1 VRAAASAAGEPRA
14 GRAGARAKELQMSS
28 TLRVVLG
35 IGVVIVAVVL
45 LVVLKDNGDDGATT
59 QTETAQTAGGGGSGG
74 ASKPAVTTIVV
85 ERSGRPVGGIAEI
98 SVEEGEE
105 VRFKVK
111 SAVADE
117 VHMHGYDIMK
127 DVEAGG
133 SVTFDFPATLEG
145 IFEAELEGR
154 SEQILELRVNP

>member
-1 VRAAASAAGEPRA
+1 
-14 GRAGARAKELQMSS
+14 MNS
-28 TLRVVLG
+28 TMRVVLG
-35 IGVVIVAVVL
+35 IGVVVVAVVL
-45 LVVLKDNGDDGATT
+45 LVVLKDDGGDNSNDTTTTGA
-59 QTETAQTAGGGGSGG
+59 APGGQGSTGPEQ
-74 ASKPAVTTIVV
+74 AAVPTIVIDK
-85 ERSGRPVGGIAEI
+85 SGNPVGGIAEI

-117 VHMHGYDIMK
+117 VHLHGYDIMK
-127 DVEAGG
+127 DVKAGG

-154 SEQILELRVNP
+154 KEQILELRVNP

>member
-1 VRAAASAAGEPRA
+1 
-14 GRAGARAKELQMSS
+14 MSS

-74 ASKPAVTTIVV
+74 ASKPAVTTIVIDK
-85 ERSGRPVGGIAEI
+85 SGKPVGGITEI

-105 VRFKVK
+105 VRFEVQ

-127 DVEAGG
+127 DVRAGG

-145 IFEAELEGR
+145 IFEAELEGAK
-154 SEQILELRVNP
+154 EQILELRVNP

>member
-1 VRAAASAAGEPRA
+1 
-14 GRAGARAKELQMSS
+14 MNS
-28 TLRVVLG
+28 TMRVVLG
-35 IGVVIVAVVL
+35 IGVVVVAVVL
-45 LVVLKDNGDDGATT
+45 LVVLKDDGGDSSSDKTTTGA
-59 QTETAQTAGGGGSGG
+59 ASGG
-74 ASKPAVTTIVV
+74 QGSTGPAQAAVPTIVIDK
-85 ERSGRPVGGIAEI
+85 SGKPVGGIAEI

-127 DVEAGG
+127 DVKAGG

-154 SEQILELRVNP
+154 REQILELRVNP